1 MNRFQTLYGV
11 ALTKKKKRE
20 IVLVLMAL
28 EAIFAFSYLGY
39 IEFSM
44 ISSTTLH
51 ILVIVAAMIFGI
63 EGSVPVMCVFALT
76 SI

>member
-39 IEFSM
+39 IEFPM
-44 ISSTTLH
+44 IASTT
-51 ILVIVAAMIFGI
+51 
-63 EGSVPVMCVFALT
+63 
-76 SI
+76 

>member
-44 ISSTTLH
+44 IS
-51 ILVIVAAMIFGI
+51 
-63 EGSVPVMCVFALT
+63 
-76 SI
+76 